1 MNNFFSNAVEK
12 LGIKG
17 YQTSVPPNTSA
28 DKITY
33 IITKFKHH
41 PSILK
46 IKVNVQVT
54 EKFIFTMV
62 DQIEMAISNLNT
74 KKPTTYNNIPVKS
87 LVDNNDICAP
97 FISMILN
104 NSILNCT
111 FPANLK
117 MADITP
123 SHKKDERTA
132 KENYRPISIL
142 PSVSKLFERFMCD
155 QIYEFMSTHLSQHLC
170 GFRKGYST
178 QYCLIVMLE
187 KWKKGLDK
195 RDIAGALL
203 TDLSKAF
210 DCLNH
215 ELLIA
220 KLEAYG
226 FEYTSLSFIFSYLTD
241 RKQRTKVNNHFSDW
255 SNIDSGIP
263 QGSILGPLLFN
274 IYIND
279 IFYFVNDKNLINYA
293 DDNTSYAIEKN
304 LDLVINSLLNDTATL
319 KIWFN
324 VNYLKMN
331 ADKCQLLITNHEEQV
346 EIKIDGE
353 LISGRKWVKLLG
365 VKIDNK
371 LDFNEHV
378 SSICK
383 QTGIKLHA
391 LARISQFMNQH
402 KLKILMKA
410 FIESQFGYCPLIW
423 MFHSRT
429 LNNKINRLHL
439 RALRLVYKDNTSS
452 FQELL
457 TMDNSFTIHHRNLQ
471 KLATEMYKVKN
482 NMSPSFMNSMFPLAS
497 NIYNLRNNQDFKT
510 DNIRTVSYGSE
521 TIAYR
526 GPKTWALVPQNIQN
540 SNTLQEFKAKIK
552 HWKPE
557 GCMCRI
563 CKVYIANLG
572 FI

>member
-1 MNNFFSNAVEK
+1 
-12 LGIKG
+12 
-17 YQTSVPPNTSA
+17 
-28 DKITY
+28 
-33 IITKFKHH
+33 
-41 PSILK
+41 
-46 IKVNVQVT
+46 
-54 EKFIFTMV
+54 
-62 DQIEMAISNLNT
+62 
-74 KKPTTYNNIPVKS
+74 
-87 LVDNNDICAP
+87 
-97 FISMILN
+97 
-104 NSILNCT
+104 
-111 FPANLK
+111 
-117 MADITP
+117 
-123 SHKKDERTA
+123 
-132 KENYRPISIL
+132 
-142 PSVSKLFERFMCD
+142 
-155 QIYEFMSTHLSQHLC
+155 
-170 GFRKGYST
+170 
-178 QYCLIVMLE
+178 
-187 KWKKGLDK
+187 
-195 RDIAGALL
+195 
-203 TDLSKAF
+203 
-210 DCLNH
+210 
-215 ELLIA
+215 
-220 KLEAYG
+220 
-226 FEYTSLSFIFSYLTD
+226 
-241 RKQRTKVNNHFSDW
+241 
-255 SNIDSGIP
+255 
-263 QGSILGPLLFN
+263 
-274 IYIND
+274 
-279 IFYFVNDKNLINYA
+279 
-293 DDNTSYAIEKN
+293 
-304 LDLVINSLLNDTATL
+304 
-319 KIWFN
+319 
-324 VNYLKMN
+324 MN
-331 ADKCQLLITNHEEQV
+331 ADKCQLLITKHEEQV

-526 GPKTWALVPQNIQN
+526 GPKTWALVPQNIKI